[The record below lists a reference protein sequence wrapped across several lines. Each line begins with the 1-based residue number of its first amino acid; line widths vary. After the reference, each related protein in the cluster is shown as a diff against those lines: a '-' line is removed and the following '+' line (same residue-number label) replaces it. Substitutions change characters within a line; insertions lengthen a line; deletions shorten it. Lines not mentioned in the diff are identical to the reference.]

1 MREWSQQILAIF
13 VLFYTLSKT
22 PNFKKVWNL
31 FYHRSANTMFS
42 VEWLGHKVAL
52 KASNGKYICTKKN
65 GQLVA
70 VSDSIGRGQSFILQ
84 PLSLVIKR
92 WLLPLFLWSLLC
104 WLLPGDDEQFTLKL
118 INRPM
123 LILRG
128 ENGFICHHRN
138 SNTLD
143 ASRSVY
149 DIFTV
154 QFSNGAYHI
163 KGQHIHQT

>member
-1 MREWSQQILAIF
+1 MQGKSHL
-13 VLFYTLSKT
+13 LSFAM
-22 PNFKKVWNL
+22 PNC
-31 FYHRSANTMFS
+31 RSGNTMFA
-42 VEWLGHKVAL
+42 VEWLGHKVAI
-52 KASNGKYICTKKN
+52 KANNGKYICTKKN

-70 VSDSIGRGQSFILQ
+70 VSDSIGKEHF
-84 PLSLVIKR
+84 SLTFCPFLFCT
-92 WLLPLFLWSLLC
+92 WLYSHTPVLLTFLRFFLMCFHCFAFS
-104 WLLPGDDEQFTLKL
+104 GEDEQFTLKL

-128 ENGFICHHRN
+128 ENGFICHHKN

-149 DIFTV
+149 DIFTL

-163 KGQHIHQT
+163 QGQDEHT